1 MLLTFCGKQ
10 QLPVEHKINNQK
22 NVSLMQMSNI
32 PGVFFF
38 VLFFERRKCF
48 TKVVLNWSEVTVR
61 FIKRFQCQINAV
73 LLNFQFIKE
82 FRFFRTNFNIDKIFP
97 EHQISIL

>member
-32 PGVFFF
+32 PGVFF
-38 VLFFERRKCF
+38 LFCF
-48 TKVVLNWSEVTVR
+48 LKEE
-61 FIKRFQCQINAV
+61 NASPR
-73 LLNFQFIKE
+73 LY
-82 FRFFRTNFNIDKIFP
+82 
-97 EHQISIL
+97 